1 MLGDPDGDFLV
12 VIAADGVPIGVD
24 IERPRAPSVFE
35 EKTKWAREP
44 EEAETA

>member
-24 IERPRAPSVFE
+24 IELPRTPSVFE
-35 EKTKWAREP
+35 EKTKWPLEP